1 MRSVTDIITYVGRF
15 DPYYPMRSLGGR
27 IIMPDE
33 AFPRSQD
40 IGLVM
45 SSGAAITT
53 FPSEAI
59 VLAQGTTCASLNIPK
74 VGYLG
79 VDIALAGGP
88 TFTAVVNNPLPI
100 SEPVLHN
107 PMMAFWM
114 RAVMYYEARKQL
126 AQTKGYS
133 LRFDDYALIISDLGQ
148 SLYMLFGR
156 HWNDDAKAR
165 YAKAVG
171 TTPADTPDLLALL
184 EKHYPSIGWDLPGE
198 RPELWTSL
206 RAFIHEYYQDIV
218 KHFEFNKFQ
227 RVLQLD
233 IGKLSSFMECT
244 RQTWIWF
251 IEKVFGILFD
261 PGKDEFREFK
271 NVF

>member
-1 MRSVTDIITYVGRF
+1 
-15 DPYYPMRSLGGR
+15 
-27 IIMPDE
+27 MPDN
-33 AFPRSQD
+33 AIPRSQD

-59 VLAQGTTCASLNIPK
+59 VLAQGTTCASLSIPR
-74 VGYLG
+74 LG
-79 VDIALAGGP
+79 FLGIDIALAGGP
-88 TFTAVVNNPLPI
+88 TTTAVVHNAEAI
-100 SEPVLHN
+100 SEPILHN

-126 AQTKGYS
+126 VQAKGYT

-156 HWNDDAKAR
+156 HWNDDAKAK
-165 YAKAVG
+165 YAQTVG
-171 TTPADTPDLLALL
+171 TPPVDTPDLLTLL
-184 EKHYPSIGWDLPGE
+184 GKHYPPIGWDLPGE
-198 RPELWTSL
+198 KPDLWITL
-206 RAFIHEYYQDIV
+206 KDFIHKYYQDIV

-227 RVLQLD
+227 QVLQID
-233 IGKLSSFMECT
+233 IDKLASFMECT
-244 RQTWIWF
+244 RQTWVWF
-251 IEKVFGILFD
+251 IEKVFNTPFD
-261 PGKDEFREFK
+261 PGKQEYQEFK